1 MALAEKGVPPRANL
15 PDGATPI
22 LEEGRGAR
30 FTENITRGKTM
41 SSISKSHPWC
51 EFIPSCPDELKIVEF
66 VLDDVIAA
74 GTVVIAGE
82 RGLGKTSALVPLMA
96 SVAGLSST
104 FPLRASIERNV
115 IYVSEDPEQVTRI
128 MWAMRENGHIDASP
142 FEITNAFKLVQ
153 ATRLSVAEIVQI
165 KSHIEDLWLDNKTS
179 AGRVYSAPP
188 VIVLDTTNAT
198 IDLDN
203 ISDNSEV
210 SKAVSDLRNGF
221 NDIPIILVGHVAKAS
236 LGNARHMSFV
246 GAGAW
251 EGDTQQNLY
260 LVMEDDMRYLI
271 IGKNRFSPKVREFA
285 LHSHYADMVG
295 VDKLGQSGQIRCFYG
310 IPEAMT
316 PEGKTALKAKEAKQK
331 RFNSDQKLMEDL
343 LEVIVENPG
352 MSATAVKSKVS
363 GRADRKH
370 AALEQLERD
379 GRIRVDNP
387 DNRTRTY
394 YPVAPF

>member
-1 MALAEKGVPPRANL
+1 
-15 PDGATPI
+15 
-22 LEEGRGAR
+22 
-30 FTENITRGKTM
+30 
-41 SSISKSHPWC
+41 
-51 EFIPSCPDELKIVEF
+51 
-66 VLDDVIAA
+66 
-74 GTVVIAGE
+74 
-82 RGLGKTSALVPLMA
+82 
-96 SVAGLSST
+96 
-104 FPLRASIERNV
+104 
-115 IYVSEDPEQVTRI
+115 

-142 FEITNAFKLVQ
+142 VEITNSFKLVQ

-251 EGDTQQNLY
+251 EVTQQNLY

-316 PEGKTALKAKEAKQK
+316 PEVKQHLRPRRQRRK
-331 RFNSDQKLMEDL
+331 GL
-343 LEVIVENPG
+343 I
-352 MSATAVKSKVS
+352 ATKS
-363 GRADRKH
+363 
-370 AALEQLERD
+370 
-379 GRIRVDNP
+379 
-387 DNRTRTY
+387 
-394 YPVAPF
+394 